1 MFLFVLEEIE
11 DTKKTF
17 QNYLTFSSQR
27 DAARCLDRQKAEV
40 EKEVRLSICLVLKSG
55 KLPLFLLHSALP
67 VNYLFVIENKR
78 LGSQALMDLQS
89 YKAAVVLAIYEYQMV
104 CVIPCQLPFPIRGA
118 AHTDFGRSVNPISTR
133 RVQIMPT

>member
-1 MFLFVLEEIE
+1 MRHVFFRFIEEIE
-11 DTKKTF
+11 DTKKRF
-17 QNYLTFSSQR
+17 ENYLTFSSQR

-89 YKAAVVLAIYEYQMV
+89 FKAAVVLAIYESKWFV
-104 CVIPCQLPFPIRGA
+104 
-118 AHTDFGRSVNPISTR
+118 
-133 RVQIMPT
+133 

>member
-1 MFLFVLEEIE
+1 MRHVFVRFIEEIE
-11 DTKKTF
+11 DTKKRF
-17 QNYLTFSSQR
+17 ENYLTFSSQR

-89 YKAAVVLAIYEYQMV
+89 FKAAVVLAIYESKW
-104 CVIPCQLPFPIRGA
+104 CV
-118 AHTDFGRSVNPISTR
+118 
-133 RVQIMPT
+133 